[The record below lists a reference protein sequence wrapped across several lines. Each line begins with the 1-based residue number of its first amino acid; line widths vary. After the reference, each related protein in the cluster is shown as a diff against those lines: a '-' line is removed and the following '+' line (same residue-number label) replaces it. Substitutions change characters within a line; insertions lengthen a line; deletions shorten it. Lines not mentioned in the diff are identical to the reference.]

1 MARIPE
7 SEIERLKSEISL
19 ARLIEAAGIELK
31 RAGADLIGKCPF
43 HADKTPSLVVSPQ
56 KNLWHCLGACQAG
69 GTVIDWV
76 MRMQRVSFRHAVELL
91 RNDPSLA
98 AGLKPAASSARVRK
112 LPPPVALDA
121 DDQALLNQV
130 IDRSGAHV

>member
-7 SEIERLKSEISL
+7 SEIERLKNEISL
-19 ARLIEAAGIELK
+19 ERLIEAAGIELK
-31 RAGADLIGKCPF
+31 KAGVDLIGTCPF
-43 HADKTPSLVVSPQ
+43 HADKTPSLVVSPR

-91 RNDPSLA
+91 RNGPSLA
-98 AGLKPAASSARVRK
+98 AGLKPAAPSARVRK
-112 LPPPVALDA
+112 LPAPVALDA
-121 DDQALLNQV
+121 DAE
-130 IDRSGAHV
+130 RARERG